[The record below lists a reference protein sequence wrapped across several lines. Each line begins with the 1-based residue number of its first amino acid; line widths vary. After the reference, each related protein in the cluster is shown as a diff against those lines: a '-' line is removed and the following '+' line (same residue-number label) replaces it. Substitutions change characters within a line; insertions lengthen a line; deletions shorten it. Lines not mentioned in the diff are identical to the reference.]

1 MGIPGTLLALEAE
14 VREGASVALR
24 TRSHVGMVQREKVSE
39 YHPEHIEGAYAMLCM
54 CRRGRTCVSP
64 WLSQFV
70 LLLAMFA
77 KPMIARVQGTQSG
90 GAVYRRLVL
99 RTIVCTAGIV
109 TSYAITTLIVV
120 LALLD
125 ESTENN
131 KVRPKRLREAW
142 RCNTLA
148 RTFTVPR
155 QSNIRCTK
163 VLAMSR
169 PHHSVLS
176 KPNYIISERSEVA
189 NNIRVTQKEA
199 SSDISST
206 SAQGGWL

>member
-1 MGIPGTLLALEAE
+1 MA
-14 VREGASVALR
+14 
-24 TRSHVGMVQREKVSE
+24 QCEKVSE
-39 YHPEHIEGAYAMLCM
+39 YHPEHIEGAYYAMLCM
-54 CRRGRTCVSP
+54 CRRVRTCVSL

-77 KPMIARVQGTQSG
+77 KPMMARVQGTQSG

-109 TSYAITTLIVV
+109 TSYAVTTLIVV

-125 ESTENN
+125 ESTDNN

-148 RTFTVPR
+148 RTLTVPR

-169 PHHSVLS
+169 PHHSVFS
-176 KPNYIISERSEVA
+176 KPNYIISERSEVSGE
-189 NNIRVTQKEA
+189 QH
-199 SSDISST
+199 SSDT
-206 SAQGGWL
+206 ERGFRHAWLRRRG